1 MDVKKTK
8 YADLDAPERRMTG
21 IFVGLTVAG
30 ALLLCSFVWTT
41 FEISETL
48 TGGLDTELME
58 EEEIPI
64 NMTTPPPP
72 PPPPPV
78 QTTVIEIVE
87 DEEEIEEEL
96 DLDLDFEEDTEVEEF
111 DLGDEEEEPEEAL
124 DYFKVEKLPA
134 FPGCE
139 GVSVDEIKG
148 CTEGKVI
155 TFVQSNA
162 KYPEIAKQ
170 AGIDGTVYVYY
181 EIDKKGNVAN
191 AKVVRSVHK
200 YLDEAALEAVNNLPK
215 HTPGSQQGKPV
226 AVKYNIPVRFVI
238 K

>member
-1 MDVKKTK
+1 MEVKKSPQ
-8 YADLDAPERRMTG
+8 ANLDARERGMSRF
-21 IFVGLTVAG
+21 FVGLMAVG
-30 ALLLCSFVWTT
+30 ALLLSSFVWTEFDIRT
-41 FEISETL
+41 IENDQVLSEL
-48 TGGLDTELME
+48 IE
-58 EEEIPI
+58 EEESPI
-64 NMTTPPPP
+64 NITAPPPP

-87 DEEEIEEEL
+87 DEEEVEEEL

-111 DLGDEEEEPEEAL
+111 EFEEEEVAEEAL

-139 GVSVDEIKG
+139 DVTVDEIKG

-155 TFVQSNA
+155 GFVQSNA
-162 KYPEIAKQ
+162 KYPEIAKE

-200 YLDEAALEAVNNLPK
+200 YLDEAALEAVRKLPK
-215 HTPGSQQGKPV
+215 HTPGSQQGKAV
-226 AVKYNIPVRFVI
+226 AVKYNIPVRFTI

>member
-1 MDVKKTK
+1 M
-8 YADLDAPERRMTG
+8 A
-21 IFVGLTVAG
+21 VGAI
-30 ALLLCSFVWTT
+30 LLSSFVWTQ
-41 FEISETL
+41 FDVSEIQTQVAQ
-48 TGGLDTELME
+48 TELIE

-64 NMTTPPPP
+64 NITAPPPP

-111 DLGDEEEEPEEAL
+111 EIFEEEEEPEEAL

-139 GVSVDEIKG
+139 DVKQDEIKA

-155 TFVQSNA
+155 TFVQSTA
-162 KYPEIAKQ
+162 KYPEIAKE

-200 YLDEAALEAVNNLPK
+200 YLDEAALDAVKKLPK
-215 HTPGSQQGKPV
+215 HTPGSQQGKAV
-226 AVKYNIPVRFVI
+226 AVKYNIPVRFTI

>member
-8 YADLDAPERRMTG
+8 YANLDATERRLTAF
-21 IFVGLTVAG
+21 FVGLTVAA

-41 FEISETL
+41 YEISERSTAL
-48 TGGLDTELME
+48 ANSELIE

-87 DEEEIEEEL
+87 DEVEVEEEL

-111 DLGDEEEEPEEAL
+111 EITEDEEPEEAL

-139 GVSVDEIKG
+139 DVSVDEIKG

-155 TFVQSNA
+155 TFVQGNA

-200 YLDEAALEAVNNLPK
+200 YLDEAALEAVKKLPR

-226 AVKYNIPVRFVI
+226 AVKYNIPVRFTI
-238 K
+238 R

>member
-1 MDVKKTK
+1 MFF
-8 YADLDAPERRMTG
+8 
-21 IFVGLTVAG
+21 FVSNGLMAVA

-41 FEISETL
+41 FEISER
-48 TGGLDTELME
+48 LDLALNTDLIE
-58 EEEIPI
+58 EEEIPV
-64 NMTTPPPP
+64 NMATPPPP

-111 DLGDEEEEPEEAL
+111 EIVEEEEEPEEAL

-139 GVSVDEIKG
+139 DMRGDELKK
-148 CTEGKVI
+148 CTETKVI
-155 TFVQSNA
+155 QFVQGNA
-162 KYPEIAKQ
+162 KYPEIAKE
-170 AGIDGTVYVYY
+170 AGLDGTVYVYY

-200 YLDEAALEAVNNLPK
+200 YLDEAALEAVNKLPK
-215 HTPGSQQGKPV
+215 HTPGSQQGKSV
-226 AVKYNIPVRFVI
+226 AVRYNIPVRFTI